1 MTWLGK
7 IKTLEILVR
16 GNIIERNIILKLAS
30 RLKDSKLRADFSS
43 TIAVPPFLKAVERRY
58 PSLAV
63 LYATVDIED
72 LFQFKALIES
82 ICREEECSILS
93 CTEL

>member
-1 MTWLGK
+1 MGK

-16 GNIIERNIILKLAS
+16 GDIIERNIILKLAS

-43 TIAVPPFLKAVERRY
+43 SIAVPPFLKAVERRY

-63 LYATVDIED
+63 LYVTVDIED

>member
-1 MTWLGK
+1 MGK

-16 GNIIERNIILKLAS
+16 GDIIERNIILKLAS

-63 LYATVDIED
+63 FYATVDIED
-72 LFQFKALIES
+72 LFQFKALMES

>member
-1 MTWLGK
+1 MGK

-16 GNIIERNIILKLAS
+16 GDIIERNIILKLAS

-43 TIAVPPFLKAVERRY
+43 SIAVPPFLKAVERRY